1 LVKTNNTD
9 ALIAVSDGPNLWR
22 TIFTDDNCCH
32 IPPNWKNN
40 STSKACKAT
49 KCQAYK
55 LQAVQAAIHFFIW
68 LNDENKRPHPYY
80 TESSELAAAG
90 RGNIG
95 DQVSL
100 YFRDPN
106 DAANQ
111 INCTS
116 VRVPAPAQPFDPT
129 KDPVFSNVRVRGSSD
144 DLNFDRSQSGFKG
157 TTPATASFTADS
169 SAAHTYTTKV
179 NGAVG
184 YAFDTIPQT
193 QIVPYVSSYQSITRV
208 SPRTPTL
215 DPNNNVA
222 GGILIQYYL
231 DYGGFPHVFSAK
243 PQYLYDTTNHAELGS
258 LRAIY
263 APWVDI
269 PFMNI
274 TNQSLI

>member
-22 TIFTDDNCCH
+22 TIFTDDNFCH

-40 STSKACKAT
+40 STSKACKAAA

-68 LNDENKRPHPYY
+68 LNDENKRPHPYH

-222 GGILIQYYL
+222 GGILIQASTTA
-231 DYGGFPHVFSAK
+231 GSHTCFRPSRNTCMTPPTTPNSAACARSM
-243 PQYLYDTTNHAELGS
+243 HRGW
-258 LRAIY
+258 IY
-263 APWVDI
+263 H
-269 PFMNI
+269 
-274 TNQSLI
+274 L